1 MSYQPSND
9 SAAGPT
15 LLTLAIVCALG
26 IGALYQVTK
35 GFQALTTEDARRI
48 AIAAKPMTLPAAQ
61 LRLPEPASLEAE
73 LRNDGRV
80 AIVTFI
86 YTTCTEVCSVLGNQF
101 QRMQRQ
107 IVERKLERK
116 LRLISV
122 SFDPRDT
129 PEKLRDY
136 GQRMGARPDV
146 WRFAAV
152 DDAAERARLLDAVG
166 IVVVPAPLGE
176 FEHNAAFHL
185 VSADARLRR
194 IDDFDNPDK
203 ALENAVAMAEGSTP

>member
-1 MSYQPSND
+1 MSYQPSSD
-9 SAAGPT
+9 GAAGPT
-15 LLTLAIVCALG
+15 LLTVAIVCALG
-26 IGALYQVTK
+26 IGALYQVTR

-48 AIAAKPMTLPAAQ
+48 AIAAQPMALPPARV
-61 LRLPEPASLEAE
+61 RLPEAASLAAALE
-73 LRNDGRV
+73 NDGRV

-107 IVERKLERK
+107 IVERQLESK
-116 LRLISV
+116 VRLISV

-136 GQRMGARPDV
+136 ARRMGARPDI
-146 WRFAAV
+146 WRFAAI
-152 DDAAERARLLDAVG
+152 DDAAERARMLDAVG

-194 IDDFDNPDK
+194 IDDFDNPDL
-203 ALENAVAMAEGSTP
+203 ALQNAVAMADGSAP